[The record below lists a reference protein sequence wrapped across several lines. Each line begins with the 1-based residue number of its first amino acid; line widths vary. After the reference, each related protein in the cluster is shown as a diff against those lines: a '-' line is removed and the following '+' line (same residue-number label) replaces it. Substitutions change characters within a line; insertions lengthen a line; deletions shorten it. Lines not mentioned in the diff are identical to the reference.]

1 LIQEPIMTLYMFF
14 AGLGILIYTG
24 VASVVAAIGGPSEAP
39 GVIASKRS
47 PAVVVAAEST
57 QAQTAGEKLFQELG
71 CINCHRP
78 EGAGIGPALT
88 GVFGRPVTDPGCGS
102 LTVDEQYLR
111 ESILNPSATVAA
123 GFAPVMPTFAGKVTE
138 EQLRALIAY
147 VKSLSV
153 PIRGPRKP

>member
-1 LIQEPIMTLYMFF
+1 MTMYMFF

-24 VASVVAAIGGPSEAP
+24 VASVVAATGGLGEAP
-39 GVIASKRS
+39 GVIASNRS
-47 PAVVVAAEST
+47 RAVVIAAESARE
-57 QAQTAGEKLFQELG
+57 QAAGEQLFRELG
-71 CINCHRP
+71 CSSCHRP
-78 EGAGIGPALT
+78 DGDGIGPSLA
-88 GVFGRPVTDPGCGS
+88 GVFGRPVTDPGCGT
-102 LTVDEQYLR
+102 LTVDDEYVR

-153 PIRGPRKP
+153 PVQAPRQPHGESR